1 MSAEV
6 SEFLKT
12 YWPSIMSVVV
22 AFLTLIIV
30 FQIVGMNFTPV
41 EDKHIEKVV
50 TIESFDTEPSQ
61 EAIEKTNRGDLAKL
75 HKVCGDFGKR
85 ACKSA
90 SYCVLLGG
98 KDTEPRCV
106 EEGVQDLHT
115 TLQTEKTLTTTIFI
129 TKVAA
134 MATVQKKSEFYLEN

>member
-6 SEFLKT
+6 TEFLKT

-75 HKVCGDFGKR
+75 HKICGDFSKR

-98 KDTEPRCV
+98 KETEPRCV
-106 EEGVQDLHT
+106 GGGRAGPTYHTADGKDIDYDYFYHKGSCYGNCPEE
-115 TLQTEKTLTTTIFI
+115 K
-129 TKVAA
+129 
-134 MATVQKKSEFYLEN
+134 